1 MKIFVT
7 VGFESFPFDRLLRAI
22 DGGLEHGLIAGDIFV
37 QTGPSRYQV
46 QYCES
51 KRFLD
56 YDEIMSRL
64 KEADIV
70 VCHAGVGTTLLCLGL
85 GKIPIIFPRQSG
97 YHEHVDD
104 HQIQFAQKMEKQG
117 KALVAYD
124 ENDLLSKIGRHR
136 LLEERLLI
144 DRTQEKVPTLRHH
157 LEEMLGMSADGK
169 ETSR

>member
-1 MKIFVT
+1 MKVFVT
-7 VGFESFPFDRLLRAI
+7 VGFESHPFDRLLRAI
-22 DGGLEHGLIAGDIFV
+22 DGGLKRGLIAGDIFV
-37 QTGPSRYQV
+37 QAGHSRYQV

-56 YDEIMSRL
+56 YDEIMARL
-64 KEADIV
+64 READIV

-104 HQIQFAQKMEKQG
+104 HQIQFAQKMEKLG

-124 ENDLLSKIGRHR
+124 ENDLQSKISRYR
-136 LLEERLLI
+136 ILTERLLV
-144 DRTQEKVPTLRHH
+144 DLTEEKVLTLRHH
-157 LEEMLGMSADGK
+157 LEEMLGMSAGGK
-169 ETSR
+169 EISG